1 MSTHTQ
7 RCTPMLNFFDAGD
20 DTHNMALKHYDKV
33 HNQFFHGPA
42 PKAEKQALPQSVAPI
57 ER

>member
-1 MSTHTQ
+1 MDRRFCS
-7 RCTPMLNFFDAGD
+7 AGD

-42 PKAEKQALPQSVAPI
+42 KDAPAQALPQSVGPV